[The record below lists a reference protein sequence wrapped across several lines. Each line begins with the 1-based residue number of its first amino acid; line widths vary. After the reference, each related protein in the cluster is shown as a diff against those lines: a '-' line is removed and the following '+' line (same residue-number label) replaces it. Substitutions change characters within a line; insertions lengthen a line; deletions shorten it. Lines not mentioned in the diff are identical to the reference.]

1 MSESRNFLV
10 IIKVRI
16 TRQQVIFLVID
27 GLDLGSFVS
36 LIWGRGQNQ
45 RIIAVPRLCTVHVDL
60 YVNVPAIMTCFF
72 L

>member
-16 TRQQVIFLVID
+16 IKQQVIFLVID

-36 LIWGRGQNQ
+36 LIWGPGQNQ
-45 RIIAVPRLCTVHVDL
+45 KIIIVPRLKVSCGPL
-60 YVNVPAIMTCFF
+60 YKCS
-72 L
+72 